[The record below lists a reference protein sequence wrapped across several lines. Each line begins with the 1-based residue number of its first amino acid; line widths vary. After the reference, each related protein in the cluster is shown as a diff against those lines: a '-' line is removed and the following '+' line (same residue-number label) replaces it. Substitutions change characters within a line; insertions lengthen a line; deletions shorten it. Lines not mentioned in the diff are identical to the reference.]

1 MNDTERAIRA
11 YLDAFNAH
19 DLEGLLATLSDDVEH
34 EINEGGTEVGR
45 EAFRKFKTHMD
56 TCYREQITDL
66 VVFSN
71 GTRGAVEFTCSGTYL
86 STDGSLP
93 PASGQT
99 YSIPA
104 AAFLRSKMASSPG
117 SPVITTCAVG
127 WRRSAPNSDAAKPAT

>member
-11 YLDAFNAH
+11 YFDAFNAH
-19 DLEGLLATLSDDVEH
+19 DLAGMLATLSEDVVH

-93 PASGQT
+93 PATGQT

-104 AAFLRSKMASSPG
+104 AAFFEVKDGLITRVTSYYNLR
-117 SPVITTCAVG
+117 G
-127 WRRSAPNSDAAKPAT
+127 WLAAIGA